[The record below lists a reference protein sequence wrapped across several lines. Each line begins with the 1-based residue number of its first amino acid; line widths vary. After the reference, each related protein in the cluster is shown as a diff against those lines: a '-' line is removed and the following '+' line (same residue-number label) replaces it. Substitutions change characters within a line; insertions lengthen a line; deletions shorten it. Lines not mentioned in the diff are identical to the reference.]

1 MVASTLHRLLNADV
15 PWLHHVL
22 ILTCAFSVLP
32 SSGISTFLY
41 VHCVIAILFDT
52 EPLLAAFQN
61 PHEPPLIPHPYFPF
75 LGHVVGMFWY
85 GAKYFAL
92 VNRSTQHPIFSLQ
105 TLTTRT
111 VVVIDP
117 ALATAIQKKSPNLTF
132 YGLILPVTR
141 RLVDLDDPTMD
152 IISWNLDG
160 VEHGP
165 HEKGLLKESED
176 MIHGS
181 LSPGPI
187 LNSLSTT
194 QLEQFSTLL
203 NDFVVRIGDGQN
215 VEIGLMEFIKQ
226 IFTVANAYTIY
237 GPSNPFVLH
246 PHLVQSFWD
255 YEAGMVGLIP
265 NILPSI
271 TSRKSWKARIAL
283 NAAFHEFVENG
294 HFRLASSIIQKR
306 AAFNMK
312 HGVTAD
318 MSGRTELILLFGIL
332 GNAVP
337 TTFWFLAHILSRP
350 ELLDAIRQETSR
362 AIIHHHNTTDEKENV
377 QSISVSLLKSQCP
390 LFVSTYRESLRHIA
404 NLSSVRMVTGTHTV
418 SAPGHPSYLLSKG
431 NIIQMASGV
440 IHAAPRTWGSD
451 AAEFRPERW
460 MASTPSSTSTNPTSS
475 PSSED
480 KKRTALP
487 LPKSVPSAA
496 FRPFGG
502 GAVLCPGRHFAMTEI
517 LGFVALCVNMFDF
530 REDAVQGGA
539 FKLPEKDDT
548 RMPLSVMKPVKE
560 PIVRVRR
567 RVGMEGVKWRVE
579 L

>member
-22 ILTCAFSVLP
+22 ILTSALVLP
-32 SSGISTFLY
+32 SSGIRTFLS

-52 EPLLAAFQN
+52 EALLAAFQN
-61 PHEPPLIPHPYFPF
+61 PNEPPLIPHPYLPF

-92 VNRSTQHPIFSLQ
+92 VNTSTQHPIFSLQ

-117 ALATAIQKKSPNLTF
+117 ALATAIQKKSPHLTF
-132 YGLILPVTR
+132 YGLILRVTR
-141 RLVDLDDPTMD
+141 RLVDLDNPTMK

-203 NDFVVRIGDGQN
+203 NDFVPRIGDGQS
-215 VEIGLMEFIKQ
+215 VGIGLMEFIKQ

-237 GPSNPFVLH
+237 GPSNPFALH
-246 PHLVQSFWD
+246 PRLVQSFWD

-271 TSRKSWKARIAL
+271 TSRKSWKARTAL

-294 HFRLASSIIQKR
+294 HFRQASSIIQKR

-312 HGVTAD
+312 HGLTAD
-318 MSGRTELILLFGIL
+318 MSGRTEVILLFGIL

-362 AIIHHHNTTDEKENV
+362 AIINHQHTTNEKENAR
-377 QSISVSLLKSQCP
+377 SISVSLLKSQCP

-418 SAPGHPSYLLSKG
+418 SAPGHPSYLLNKG

-460 MASTPSSTSTNPTSS
+460 MTSTPTSS
-475 PSSED
+475 DD
-480 KKRTALP
+480 KKRTALL

-517 LGFVALCVNMFDF
+517 LSFVALCVNMFDF
-530 REDAVQGGA
+530 TEDAVQGGGA
-539 FKLPEKDDT
+539 IKLPEKDDS

-567 RVGMEGVKWRVE
+567 RAGTEGVKWRVE
-579 L
+579 WRVEL